1 MGTADKF
8 CLKWNDYE
16 QNMNQAFIDIRET
29 SSFLDVTLVCEDN
42 LQMPAHKVI
51 LSACSSFFRKVLEY
65 NPHQHP
71 LLYLRGVRYEDLE
84 NIVDFMYHGE
94 VNIAQEELNSF
105 LAVAEDLKIK
115 GLTQNLSA
123 SSPSKRKDISPPR
136 TPIPPS
142 TIYPRTPEPK
152 RSKRDSS
159 INKNN
164 LNRHV

>member
-94 VNIAQEELNSF
+94 VNIAQEELSSF

-123 SSPSKRKDISPPR
+123 GSPSKRKDVSPPR
-136 TPIPPS
+136 SPLPPS
-142 TIYPRTPEPK
+142 SISPRTPASK
-152 RSKRDSS
+152 RSRRDLS